1 MLHKYLTNPIKL
13 AIVALLV
20 VVVSSANAEWK
31 QSTQSQGNNVGL
43 TVSTS
48 YGGPMRGGTPS
59 QFPRGSG
66 NTYKQGRWNWGINV
80 VRDPDGDG
88 VADDTLANLSRAG
101 RFPGM
106 LCSLEALDLLTSL
119 ATGGEDMGDA
129 STRIS
134 TNRIYTT
141 SDPGDVADWPAW
153 FREGRSSSGAPIW
166 HGAETIVANNGD
178 CFNEDQAMGASIEW
192 RMHFLN
198 FAESN
203 NMIYTHVFFR
213 NMSEMNKW
221 NGNSDITDQ
230 IANTAE
236 TGQVW
241 TGMQLNYNYGNGFL
255 IGGRDEAWA
264 YYFPREI
271 IVVADRN
278 GIEGSFTTHPAMV
291 AMMPLRMP
299 ELNGQTLTFTNT
311 CAHGWSTEYGLMQ
324 PEEVLEGGYPM
335 GRAYRFGNGRYDPTA
350 PFYEG
355 YTNPWTGGPV
365 YGWPGVPL
373 PDEDR
378 YDQWWWGTA
387 NAYNSYN
394 FWGEFTDVAPRD
406 SFSLDCVY
414 AFVQPKNPP
423 FTFPPSDLPNLDNPE
438 VQDQLSTVQDYMDVA
453 EIVSAGGFILPE
465 TPAPP
470 PLTIIPGE
478 KQVTITWSDI
488 NVNTPDAYYGFL
500 QDNPS
505 LDPDGQYIEY
515 DFEGFRLYRSFVG
528 PSDSHSELIWEGSL
542 SGGDLQFYYVDTRDS
557 DNPLFRMNNGMR
569 VWYALVPYDNNYD
582 PGVGAYFSL
591 PDPASGK
598 LWNRPGAQLY
608 TVQPRSNASNFRAA
622 ELAGY
627 SYEASGSAAATIS
640 QTITTTLSGS
650 SGLLTQAPVYLEP
663 QMDLTLTPIIDEK
676 ITSEIK
682 VSLVVTG
689 WGPNGVS
696 AGRRYIALAD
706 ASGNIIDDTAPFV
719 MVRSGDRKRKTF
731 MYHYGV
737 ASDGATLA
745 ISGAIKASAGY
756 RGDAQG
762 HFHTQIDLAGYS
774 GADVNMQGGNWG
786 FSDQGTRYYRTS
798 RHWQGLVKGGAV
810 TISFASGGSG
820 ITATVVNTTRG
831 ETIPFSPYIDD
842 GWGFVPPGEN
852 PYSYLGDFGVGWN
865 GQNNN
870 EKPQA
875 DRSKMLVESMPVD
888 NTETFSLYVNGQFW
902 TFSNVTGMPASGTVM
917 TATTAFGNWN
927 GDENQFTQYPDPV
940 QPGDKWNI
948 TVNPSS
954 MDPNDADLSKIM
966 VVPNPYMASSALDL
980 SPSQRRLEFVN
991 LPARCTIRIYSLGG
1005 HLVNVLNHIGANRHG
1020 WGDYSDYDR
1029 LDASGGPREFVGWDN
1044 HGGTEAWNLQNRFG
1058 QTVASGLYFYHV
1070 TDERGETH
1078 TGKFYVIN

>member
-1 MLHKYLTNPIKL
+1 MLHKYLTNTIKL
-13 AIVALLV
+13 ALVALLV

-48 YGGPMRGGTPS
+48 YGGPMRGSTPS

-88 VADDTLANLSRAG
+88 VSDDTLANLSRAG

-106 LCSLEALDLLTSL
+106 LCSLEALDLLSSL
-119 ATGGEDMGDA
+119 AAAGEDMGDA

-134 TNRIYTT
+134 VNRIYTT

-153 FREGRSSSGAPIW
+153 FREGRSSSGTPIV

-203 NMIYTHVFFR
+203 NMVYTTIFFR

-221 NGNSDITDQ
+221 NANTDITGQ

-271 IVVADRN
+271 VVVADRN
-278 GIEGSFTTHPAMV
+278 GIESSFTTHPAMV

-299 ELNGQTLTFTNT
+299 EFNGQTLTFTNT
-311 CAHGWSTEYGLMQ
+311 CAHGWSTEYGLMS

-335 GRAYRFGNGRYDPTA
+335 GKAYRFGNGRYDPSA
-350 PFYEG
+350 PFYAG
-355 YTNPWTGGPV
+355 YINPWTGGDV

-373 PDEDR
+373 PDEPR

-406 SFSLDCVY
+406 SFSLECVY
-414 AFVQPKNPP
+414 AFVQPKDPP
-423 FTFPPSDLPNLDNPE
+423 FTFPPSDLPNLDNPD
-438 VQDQLSTVQDYMDVA
+438 VQDQLSTVLSYMDVA
-453 EIVSAGGFILPE
+453 EAVSGGGFVLPA

-478 KQVTITWSDI
+478 KQVTITWSDVNI
-488 NVNTPDAYYGFL
+488 NTADPYYYFL
-500 QDNPS
+500 QDNPAV
-505 LDPDGQYIEY
+505 DPTGQYREY
-515 DFEGFRLYRSFVG
+515 DFEGYRLYRSFVG
-528 PSDSHSELIWEGSL
+528 PSDSHSELIFECSVTA
-542 SGGDLQFYYVDTRDS
+542 GDLQFFYVDTRDS

-569 VWYALVPYDNNYD
+569 IWYALVPYDNNYN
-582 PGVGAYFSL
+582 PGEDAWFSL

-608 TVQPRSNASNFRAA
+608 TVQPRSDASNFTPMSFGSIDFVPHSSAPMLPGPTA
-622 ELAGY
+622 VLTGDG
-627 SYEASGSAAATIS
+627 SGKLTQPPVYIQPTIKEIS
-640 QTITTTLSGS
+640 VIPVNSERVTDDVTLTLSCYETDWYYGGCNRPAGTSMLKVIEGS
-650 SGLLTQAPVYLEP
+650 KEGMPA
-663 QMDLTLTPIIDEK
+663 
-676 ITSEIK
+676 
-682 VSLVVTG
+682 
-689 WGPNGVS
+689 GP
-696 AGRRYIALAD
+696 LQ
-706 ASGNIIDDTAPFV
+706 
-719 MVRSGDRKRKTF
+719 
-731 MYHYGV
+731 
-737 ASDGATLA
+737 GA
-745 ISGAIKASAGY
+745 
-756 RGDAQG
+756 GDATQTLVLNGPVDDDGVRYALDVTFDNIRSSRG
-762 HFHTQIDLAGYS
+762 HRDLFYNIDIGGYS
-774 GADVNMQGGNWG
+774 GADVAMVRGGCTGRSAGGLPGAAAYTTNGRFTVTWG
-786 FSDQGTRYYRTS
+786 QAANGEMT
-798 RHWQGLVKGGAV
+798 VE
-810 TISFASGGSG
+810 
-820 ITATVVNTTRG
+820 VVNQTHAHTLPYAEYFDDFGG
-831 ETIPFSPYIDD
+831 E
-842 GWGFVPPGEN
+842 GWGFWASADYGGPIGG
-852 PYSYLGDFGVGWN
+852 GDWNNGVIT
-865 GQNNN
+865 N
-870 EKPQA
+870 EW
-875 DRSKMLVESMPVD
+875 RSRTPRAERTVKQRETLPVD
-888 NTETFSLYVNGQFW
+888 NTEEFAFWVNGLPW
-902 TFSNVTGMPASGTVM
+902 RVHNITSMPAPGTVW
-917 TATTAFGNWN
+917 TIDNAFGTWN
-927 GDENQFTQYPDPV
+927 GDQTAFTQYADMPWL
-940 QPGDKWNI
+940 GDSWTIKING
-948 TVNPSS
+948 SS
-954 MDPNDADLSKIM
+954 MDPNNADLSKIM

-1020 WGDYSDYDR
+1020 WGDYNDWDR
-1029 LDASGGPREFVGWDN
+1029 LDTSGNPREFVGWDN

>member
-1 MLHKYLTNPIKL
+1 MLHKYLMNPIKL
-13 AIVALLV
+13 AVVALLIV
-20 VVVSSANAEWK
+20 FASSANAEWK

-43 TVSTS
+43 SVTTS
-48 YGGPMRGGTPS
+48 YGGPMRGSTPS

-66 NTYKQGRWNWGINV
+66 NIYKPGRWNWGINV

-119 ATGGEDMGDA
+119 AAAGEDMGDA

-134 TNRIYTT
+134 VNRIYTT

-153 FREGRSSSGAPIW
+153 FREGRSSGGAPIV

-203 NMIYTHVFFR
+203 NMIYTHIFFR

-221 NGNSDITDQ
+221 NGNSDITAQ

-236 TGQVW
+236 TGQTW

-271 IVVADRN
+271 MAIADRN
-278 GIEGSFTTHPAMV
+278 GIESSFTTAPAMV

-299 ELNGQTLTFTNT
+299 EHKGQTLTLTNT

-324 PEEVLEGGYPM
+324 PEEVLEGGYKM
-335 GRAYRFGNGRYDPTA
+335 GRAYRYGNGRYDPTA
-350 PFYEG
+350 PFYAG
-355 YTNPWTGGPV
+355 YINPWTGGDV

-373 PDEDR
+373 PDEPR

-438 VQDQLSTVQDYMDVA
+438 VQDQLSTILDYMDVA

-465 TPAPP
+465 TPSPP

-505 LDPDGQYIEY
+505 LDPDGRYIEY
-515 DFEGFRLYRSFVG
+515 DFEGYRLYRSYVG
-528 PSDSHSELIWEGSL
+528 PSDSHSELIWEGSK

-582 PGVGAYFSL
+582 PGLQANFSL

-608 TVQPRSNASNFRAA
+608 TVQPRSDASNYREAT
-622 ELAGY
+622 LAGY
-627 SYEASGSAAATIS
+627 SFTAPGSVPATVS
-640 QTITTTLSGS
+640 QSIFTPLTGS
-650 SGLLTQAPVYLEP
+650 DSKLTQAPVNLEP
-663 QMDLTLTPIIDEK
+663 QMTLEVVPIISEK
-676 ITSEIK
+676 ITTELSMG
-682 VSLVVTG
+682 LVCTD
-689 WGPNGVS
+689 WGPNGYR
-696 AGRRYIALAD
+696 AGRRYIALTNSSGSIIDESAPFIVVH
-706 ASGNIIDDTAPFV
+706 SGNDAGRLP
-719 MVRSGDRKRKTF
+719 VR
-731 MYHYGV
+731 YHYQV
-737 ASDGATLA
+737 EDDGATLA
-745 ISGAIKASAGY
+745 LTADFIST
-756 RGDAQG
+756 RGG
-762 HFHTQIDLAGYS
+762 EGGNMHTQIDLGGFS
-774 GADVNMQGGNWG
+774 GADVNYQYEEWGG
-786 FSDQGTRYYRTS
+786 FSDGGMVWTGS
-798 RHWQGLVKGGAV
+798 RSLFTFVKSGEV
-810 TISFASGGSG
+810 TVTFASGGDG

-831 ETIPFSPYIDD
+831 ETIPFSPYVES
-842 GWGFVPPGEN
+842 GWGFLPPGAGQWDPHGEYGN
-852 PYSYLGDFGVGWN
+852 GW
-865 GQNNN
+865 GG
-870 EKPQA
+870 KGRTAKSQA
-875 DRSKMLVESMPVD
+875 DRTTLLVESLPVG
-888 NTETFSLYVNGQFW
+888 NTEDFSLWVNGQYFR
-902 TFSNVTGMPASGTVM
+902 FSNISSMPASGTAMKVW
-917 TATTAFGNWN
+917 TAFGSWN
-927 GDENQFTQYPDPV
+927 GDGSQFSQYPDAV
-940 QPGDKWNI
+940 NIGDKWNI

-954 MDPNDADLSKIM
+954 MNPEDADLSKIM

-1020 WGDYSDYDR
+1020 WGDYSDFDR
-1029 LDASGGPREFVGWDN
+1029 LDASGDPREFVGWDN